1 MTIMTIRI
9 PDEVAQAFDKAYE
22 GEDKDAVIA
31 QLIRDCRLKRRR
43 EPRRKRKK
51 RPGRRRE
58 AVDAILALRK
68 QPPYFSDAEIKQARE
83 EGRP

>member
-31 QLIRDCRLKRRR
+31 QLIRAAAEAKARAATEEEEKAR
-43 EPRRKRKK
+43 
-51 RPGRRRE
+51 RRRE